1 MKTQATNPVQELEG
15 CAPKLLGFIAW
26 MPIPKDWER
35 RAVPLR
41 GATARPSVLASG
53 SALGSLPSVALS
65 SAQLGGHRTSR
76 AVVGKPTS
84 LERQPGSSGCVQG
97 VANGR
102 WVETE
107 EAFVNGS
114 GSTGRTPWWW
124 HGMGRIQT
132 WIAHSAPVNG
142 AGANYVMWRAA

>member
-1 MKTQATNPVQELEG
+1 MGGPRKTQATNPVQELEG

-26 MPIPKDWER
+26 VPIPKEVR
-35 RAVPLR
+35 KHGRHANARA
-41 GATARPSVLASG
+41 
-53 SALGSLPSVALS
+53 
-65 SAQLGGHRTSR
+65 AQFGGHRISR

-84 LERQPGSSGCVQG
+84 LERKPEPSGCAQG
-97 VANGR
+97 LANGR

-114 GSTGRTPWWW
+114 GSTGRTPQLW

-132 WIAHSAPVNG
+132 RVAHAAPVNG

>member
-1 MKTQATNPVQELEG
+1 MGGPRKTQATNPVQELE
-15 CAPKLLGFIAW
+15 
-26 MPIPKDWER
+26 
-35 RAVPLR
+35 
-41 GATARPSVLASG
+41 
-53 SALGSLPSVALS
+53 
-65 SAQLGGHRTSR
+65 
-76 AVVGKPTS
+76 
-84 LERQPGSSGCVQG
+84 GCVQG